1 MIYNKMKKY
10 IGIAAIVLGALL
22 LVVSYLT
29 GNWVDYNSVQ
39 ILALLL
45 IIAGIVGHIIITK
58 RPS

>member
-1 MIYNKMKKY
+1 MKKY

-29 GNWVDYNSVQ
+29 DNWVDYNSVQ